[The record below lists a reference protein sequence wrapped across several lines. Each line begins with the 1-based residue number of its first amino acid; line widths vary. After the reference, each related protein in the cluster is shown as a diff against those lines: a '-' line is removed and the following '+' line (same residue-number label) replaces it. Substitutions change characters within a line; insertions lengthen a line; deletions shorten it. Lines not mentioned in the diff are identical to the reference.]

1 MGTRH
6 RRLKRSRMRAC
17 AALVAMLLALAVAP
31 GLAEP
36 DPRFE
41 GQWRSAVNGD
51 AWDPGKPA
59 GLAQQAPLTPEYQAI
74 FEASLKD
81 QAAGGHGNDRH
92 AACVL
97 DGMPR
102 IMSLTAPM
110 EILIQPGLTF
120 MVFQE
125 QFTRRVHTDGVPMP
139 ASELPA
145 FQGYSIGHWV
155 DPGVAPDRDGRT
167 RVLEIE
173 TRHFK
178 GPRAMDSTG
187 LPLARDNKTIVR
199 ERLYLDGIDKD
210 LLHDDITTID
220 HAFTRPWTVAK
231 TYRREHQPV
240 WAEYR
245 CQPPKGAIFIGGD
258 EYRLG
263 SNGNLEP
270 LYQGQPPPDLRYFPP
285 AAN

>member
-1 MGTRH
+1 MSARIV
-6 RRLKRSRMRAC
+6 LAVIM
-17 AALVAMLLALAVAP
+17 LALPAAP
-31 GLAEP
+31 GLAQG
-36 DPRFE
+36 DPAFE
-41 GQWRSAVNGD
+41 GQWRSAAGGD
-51 AWDPGKPA
+51 AWDPRKPA

-110 EILIQPGLTF
+110 EILIQPTLTF

-125 QFTRRVHTDGVPMP
+125 QFTRRIHTDGAPMP
-139 ASELPA
+139 AAELPA
-145 FQGYSIGHWV
+145 FQGYSIGKWV
-155 DPGVAPDRDGRT
+155 DPDRDGRYRT
-167 RVLEIE
+167 LEIE

-178 GPRAMDSTG
+178 GPRVMDSTG
-187 LPLARDNKTIVR
+187 LQLAADNKTIVR
-199 ERLYLDGIDKD
+199 ERLYLDAADKG

-231 TYRREHQPV
+231 TYRREHDPV

-245 CQPPKGAIFIGGD
+245 CQPPKGAIIIGLD

-263 SNGNLEP
+263 PNGKLEP

-285 AAN
+285 APK